1 MGSIGAEVCVLPAER
16 IPPGL
21 HHNNNG
27 WLCDWARRELRL
39 EIEAIFLSDVCQT
52 AILQKGY
59 SSLEQEVFSMK
70 TQCPHCEAG
79 FKVSA
84 DYKGKRAKCPKCT
97 VPFVVKERASEPVSM
112 KETSPRKDTARK
124 ARADWP
130 VSQRSTREVKRT
142 LTRNK
147 PPDQPRNK
155 GKKTK
160 VGFSC
165 LVQIAVD
172 SFLLRRMV
180 LPWLVTIFFAI
191 CFVRTALFALL

>member
-21 HHNNNG
+21 HPNNNG
-27 WLCDWARRELRL
+27 WFCDWARRELRL
-39 EIEAIFLSDVCQT
+39 EIEATDSEAKTIVGTFN
-52 AILQKGY
+52 
-59 SSLEQEVFSMK
+59 SSLKQEVFSMK

-97 VPFVVKERASEPVSM
+97 VPFVVKERASKPVSM

-147 PPDQPRNK
+147 QPDQPRNK

-165 LVQIAVD
+165 LIQIAVD
-172 SFLLRRMV
+172 SFLLRRMI

-191 CFVRTALFALL
+191 CFVRTALVPIL